1 MQELLGKEMLFGGSK
16 VIILQPSK
24 DNCNERKRQTM
35 KKVLLGSF
43 ALTFILI
50 GCSDNENIGGS
61 PMDNGHMGGM
71 GGMGS
76 DNQED
81 GNNDIGMGGMSGM
94 MNHGDIP
101 RLAASEGINELSIPP
116 VLERQQGQDFD
127 YEVTA
132 QQGTTE
138 FFEGVSTDTY
148 GYNGDLLGPTL
159 KLEEGES
166 VDVKI
171 TNDLD
176 EVTTFHWHGLEV
188 PGEIDGGPH
197 GEIQPGESQI
207 ITLEADQPAATLW
220 YHPHVHGSTAEQVFK
235 GLSGMLL
242 IAEGAGSDSELPR
255 EYGVDDI
262 PLIFQDRLF
271 DKDNQLSY
279 DRLMNQ
285 DGTLGDVSIVNGTIN
300 PKLTVTKSVMRF
312 RLLNGANARNYTFQL
327 SNGANFTQIA
337 SDGGLLDEPVETD
350 TLTLAASERAEI
362 LIDFST
368 MTEEESL
375 AIINDEGTVLLPF
388 EIALE
393 DSPADSAN
401 MWTTDE
407 PFLTEQET
415 EMPVSKEIELFGMA
429 DMVTINGKKFD
440 MDRIDFRQEQGV
452 TEVWEVYNK
461 PDMMGGMIHPFHIHG
476 TQFKIISR
484 DGEEVEPNEQGLKD
498 SVLVEPGERVKLL
511 VTFPEKG
518 IFVFHCHI
526 LEHEDN
532 GMMGQIE
539 VY

>member
-300 PKLTVTKSVMRF
+300 TKLTVTKSVMRF

>member
-1 MQELLGKEMLFGGSK
+1 
-16 VIILQPSK
+16 
-24 DNCNERKRQTM
+24 M
-35 KKVLLGSF
+35 KKVILGSF
-43 ALTFILI
+43 ALSFILI
-50 GCSDNENIGGS
+50 GCSDSENTRQSQDS
-61 PMDNGHMGGM
+61 PMDNGHMSGQGGMNQEGENERGMGGM
-71 GGMGS
+71 GGM
-76 DNQED
+76 
-81 GNNDIGMGGMSGM
+81 
-94 MNHGDIP
+94 MNHGNIP
-101 RLAASEGINELSIPP
+101 LLAASEGINELPIPP
-116 VLERQQGQDFD
+116 LLEKQQGQDFD

-132 QQGTTE
+132 QEGTTE
-138 FFEGVSTDTY
+138 FFEGISTDTY

-159 KLEEGES
+159 MLEEGES

-176 EVTTFHWHGLEV
+176 EATTFHWHGLEV
-188 PGEIDGGPH
+188 PGEIDGGPRD
-197 GEIQPGESQI
+197 EIQPGDSQI

-242 IAEGAGSDSELPR
+242 INEKSGSESELPD
-255 EYGVDDI
+255 EYGVNDI

-271 DKDNQLSY
+271 DENKQLNY

-300 PKLTVTKSVMRF
+300 PKLTVTKPVMRL
-312 RLLNGANARNYTFQL
+312 RLLNGANARNYTFRL
-327 SNGANFTQIA
+327 SNGASFTQIA
-337 SDGGLLDEPVETD
+337 SDGGLLGEPVETD

-375 AIINDEGTVLLPF
+375 AIIDDQGAVLLPF
-388 EIALE
+388 DLALD
-393 DSPADSAN
+393 DSSADSAELR
-401 MWTTDE
+401 TAEE
-407 PFLTEQET
+407 PFLTDQEKT
-415 EMPVSKEIELFGMA
+415 MPVTNDIELFGMA

-452 TEVWEVYNK
+452 TEVWEVYNR

-484 DGEEVEPNEQGLKD
+484 DGKEVEPNEQGLKD

-532 GMMGQIE
+532 GMMGQVE

>member
-1 MQELLGKEMLFGGSK
+1 
-16 VIILQPSK
+16 
-24 DNCNERKRQTM
+24 M
-35 KKVLLGSF
+35 KKVILGSF
-43 ALTFILI
+43 ALSFLLAGCI
-50 GCSDNENIGGS
+50 GTDNTRQPQDS
-61 PMDNGHMGGM
+61 PMNNGHMGGQD
-71 GGMGS
+71 GR
-76 DNQED
+76 NQE
-81 GNNDIGMGGMSGM
+81 GLNERGMGGMPGARMAGFVPS
-94 MNHGDIP
+94 
-101 RLAASEGINELSIPP
+101 LESSEGIRELSIPP
-116 VLERQQGQDFD
+116 VLEKQQGQDFD

-138 FFEGVSTDTY
+138 FFEGISTDTY

-159 KLEEGES
+159 MLEEGER

-176 EVTTFHWHGLEV
+176 EPTTFHWHGLEV

-197 GEIQPGESQI
+197 GIIQPGDSQI

-220 YHPHVHGSTAEQVFK
+220 YHPHVHGTTAEQVFK

-242 IAEGAGSDSELPR
+242 IGEASGSDSELPD

-271 DKDNQLSY
+271 DEDKQLNY
-279 DRLMNQ
+279 RRLMNL
-285 DGTLGDVSIVNGTIN
+285 DGTLGDISIVNGTIN
-300 PKLTVTKSVMRF
+300 PKLTITEPVMRF
-312 RLLNGANARNYTFQL
+312 RLLNGANARNYTFRL

-362 LIDFST
+362 LIDFSA
-368 MTEEESL
+368 MTKEESL
-375 AIINDEGTVLLPF
+375 AIINEEGTILLPF
-388 EIALE
+388 DVALA
-393 DSPADSAN
+393 DSPADSAEL
-401 MWTTDE
+401 WTSEE
-407 PFLTEQET
+407 PFLTQQEKT
-415 EMPVSKEIELFGMA
+415 MPVSKEIELFGMA
-429 DMVTINGKKFD
+429 DMVTINGRKFD
-440 MDRIDFRQEQGV
+440 MDRIDMRQEQGV
-452 TEVWEVYNK
+452 TEVWEIYNRS
-461 PDMMGGMIHPFHIHG
+461 DMMGGMSHPFHIHG

-484 DGEEVEPNEQGLKD
+484 DGKEPEPNEQGLKD

-518 IFVFHCHI
+518 VFVFHCHI

-532 GMMGQIE
+532 GMMGQVE

>member
-1 MQELLGKEMLFGGSK
+1 
-16 VIILQPSK
+16 
-24 DNCNERKRQTM
+24 M
-35 KKVLLGSF
+35 KKILLSSL
-43 ALTFILI
+43 ALSFILV
-50 GCSDNENIGGS
+50 GCSDNENTRQSQDS
-61 PMDNGHMGGM
+61 PMSNGHMDGQGDM
-71 GGMGS
+71 GRT
-76 DNQED
+76 NQED
-81 GNNDIGMGGMSGM
+81 GNDRGMGGMM
-94 MNHGDIP
+94 DHGDVP
-101 RLAASEGINELSIPP
+101 SLESSEGINELPIPP
-116 VLERQQGQDFD
+116 VLEKQQGQDFD

-159 KLEEGES
+159 KLEEGER

-176 EVTTFHWHGLEV
+176 EPTTFHWHGLEV

-197 GEIQPGESQI
+197 DAIQPGDSQI

-242 IAEGAGSDSELPR
+242 IDETPSSKSELPN

-271 DKDNQLSY
+271 DENKQLNY
-279 DRLMNQ
+279 DSLMDV
-285 DGTLGDVSIVNGTIN
+285 DGTLGDTSIVNGTVN
-300 PKLTVTKSVMRF
+300 PKLTVTKPVMRF
-312 RLLNGANARNYTFQL
+312 RLLNGANARNYTFRL
-327 SNGANFTQIA
+327 SNGASFTQIA
-337 SDGGLLDEPVETD
+337 SDGSLLDEPVETK

-362 LIDFST
+362 LINFSS
-368 MTEEESL
+368 MTDEESL
-375 AIINDEGTVLLPF
+375 AIINDEGTKLLPF
-388 EIALE
+388 DVALD
-393 DSPADSAN
+393 DSPVGSTGMWAAN
-401 MWTTDE
+401 E
-407 PFLTEQET
+407 PFLTEQEKA
-415 EMPVSKEIELFGMA
+415 MPVTKEIELFGMM

-440 MDRIDFRQEQGV
+440 PDRIDLRQEQGV

-484 DGEEVEPNEQGLKD
+484 DGKEPKPNEQGLKD

-511 VTFPEKG
+511 VTFPEEG
-518 IFVFHCHI
+518 VFVFHCHI

-532 GMMGQIE
+532 GMMGQVE

>member
-1 MQELLGKEMLFGGSK
+1 
-16 VIILQPSK
+16 
-24 DNCNERKRQTM
+24 M

-61 PMDNGHMGGM
+61 PIDNGHM

>member
-1 MQELLGKEMLFGGSK
+1 
-16 VIILQPSK
+16 
-24 DNCNERKRQTM
+24 M
-35 KKVLLGSF
+35 KKILLYSF
-43 ALTFILI
+43 ALSFILV
-50 GCSDNENIGGS
+50 GCSDNENNMPSQQDS
-61 PMDNGHMGGM
+61 PMNDGHMGGGNDGNGGNQGMGGM
-71 GGMGS
+71 GG
-76 DNQED
+76 
-81 GNNDIGMGGMSGM
+81 GM
-94 MNHGDIP
+94 MGQGNIP
-101 RLAASEGINELSIPP
+101 SLESSEGVTELPIPP
-116 VLERQQGQDFD
+116 VLEKQQGQEFD

-132 QQGTTE
+132 QEGSTE
-138 FFEGVSTDTY
+138 FFEGISTDTF

-159 KLEEGES
+159 KLEQGES

-171 TNDLD
+171 TNNLD
-176 EVTTFHWHGLEV
+176 EPTTFHWHGLEV

-197 GEIQPGESQI
+197 GEIQPGDSRI

-242 IAEGAGSDSELPR
+242 IDEASGSASELPN

-271 DKDNQLSY
+271 DENKQLDY
-279 DRLMNQ
+279 NRLMNS
-285 DGTLGDVSIVNGTIN
+285 DGTLGDISIVNGTIN
-300 PKLTVTKSVMRF
+300 PKLTVTQPVMRF
-312 RLLNGANARNYTFQL
+312 RLLNGANARNYTFRL
-327 SNGANFTQIA
+327 SNGASFTQIA

-368 MTEEESL
+368 MTDEESL
-375 AIINDEGTVLLPF
+375 AIINDEGVELLPF
-388 EIALE
+388 DVAL
-393 DSPADSAN
+393 DGTPGGSAQ
-401 MWTTDE
+401 MWTADE
-407 PFLTEQET
+407 PFLTEEERT
-415 EMPVSKEIELFGMA
+415 MPVMKEIELFGMME
-429 DMVTINGKKFD
+429 MVTINGKKFD

-452 TEVWEVYNK
+452 TEVWEVYNQ

-484 DGEEVEPNEQGLKD
+484 DGKEPAPNEQGFKD
-498 SVLVEPGERVKLL
+498 SVRVEPGEKVKLL

-518 IFVFHCHI
+518 VFVFHCHI